1 MLFFLS
7 FLKRIKC
14 LRANYPNSTKLVF
27 LVNAPRLPCWII
39 WSAVLKS
46 TQRKKEEEPYGMD
59 KYFFSGLKTFDQD
72 SNNGEVR
79 SNGDVIGI
87 SRD

>member
-1 MLFFLS
+1 
-7 FLKRIKC
+7 
-14 LRANYPNSTKLVF
+14 
-27 LVNAPRLPCWII
+27 
-39 WSAVLKS
+39 
-46 TQRKKEEEPYGMD
+46 MD